1 MAFGCACNHVTMPP
15 FAPAAATAGHWAVVP
30 AALAGTN
37 LKPLGHAAGT
47 APDGDT
53 REALKDEGLPLPH
66 TNEWA
71 PLMKVLRTRSTTM
84 PVAEAATMPGM
95 LAVPSSNTAARD
107 TLAAE
112 TVAVLL

>member
-1 MAFGCACNHVTMPP
+1 MAALATTPP

-53 REALKDEGLPLPH
+53 REANGNKRGHDRSLTD
-66 TNEWA
+66 
-71 PLMKVLRTRSTTM
+71 LR
-84 PVAEAATMPGM
+84 
-95 LAVPSSNTAARD
+95 
-107 TLAAE
+107 
-112 TVAVLL
+112 